1 MRKSLKPIAAVAVVA
16 SSLIGVS
23 SVYAQ
28 GQQPTPEQSRPPAAS
43 PEGGMMQGGM
53 PMMGMMQQMN
63 DMMANC
69 NRMMQA
75 MMPQPAPSTPP
86 QEKRG

>member
-1 MRKSLKPIAAVAVVA
+1 MRKSLKPIAAAAVVA
-16 SSLIGVS
+16 GALLGIS

-28 GQQPTPEQSRPPAAS
+28 GQQTTPEQPRPPAAQ
-43 PEGGMMQGGM
+43 GGMMQGGM

-75 MMPQPAPSTPP
+75 MSPQPAPTTPP